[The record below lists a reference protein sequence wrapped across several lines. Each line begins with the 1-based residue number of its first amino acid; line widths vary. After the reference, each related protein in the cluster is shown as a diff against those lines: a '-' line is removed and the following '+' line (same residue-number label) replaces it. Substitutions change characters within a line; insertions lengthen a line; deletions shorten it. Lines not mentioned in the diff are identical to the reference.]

1 MIKRGNKQGSHVG
14 VMISFALFVTF
25 LLFLYAMVQPILS
38 SHRDKE
44 SLSTNLELAILNKI
58 SYDLTS
64 ASVFLDNSIGSSCVK
79 LNGAIPALG
88 IGGNIAAE
96 DNAGTMLGTYLSS
109 AGGNDVIIQG
119 ASTSEDFI
127 KIYYSSV
134 LDATGT
140 SSLTCT
146 ELEEGTD
153 YNIGLVKTKK
163 YPFEAKIMD
172 LMKDY
177 SNYEILKSEL
187 NFPEGTEFGFGI
199 ILSNGTTIQTVRD
212 EPSIN
217 VYIQDTPMQY
227 VDLNGNIAI
236 GYLKTKV
243 W

>member
-1 MIKRGNKQGSHVG
+1 MIKRGNKRGSHVG

-25 LLFLYAMVQPILS
+25 LLFLYALVQPIIS

-58 SYDLTS
+58 SYDITV
-64 ASVFLDNSIGSSCVK
+64 ASIFLEDDIGSSCVK
-79 LNGAIPALG
+79 LNGAISGLG
-88 IGGNIAAE
+88 IGGNVAAE
-96 DNAGTMLGTYLSS
+96 DNAGTMLSTYLPS
-109 AGGNDVIIQG
+109 AGSNDILVRG
-119 ASTSEDFI
+119 TSTSEDFI
-127 KIYYSSV
+127 KICYSSV
-134 LDATGT
+134 LDTAEI

-146 ELEEGTD
+146 ELDEGTD
-153 YNIGLVKTKK
+153 YTIGLVKTQK

-172 LMKDY
+172 LMGEY
-177 SNYEILKSEL
+177 SNYEILKNEL

-217 VYIQDTPMQY
+217 IYIQDTPMQY
-227 VDLNGNIAI
+227 VDLNGNIVM